1 MRRVAVVVAVV
12 SVWIGPAAAQG
23 AGGGPPPQMPME
35 RVAAGTGI
43 VRGRVTTDSGQPVSG
58 ATVRLTAG
66 PSGQQ
71 MGTPFV
77 PFTAT
82 GTSDGEGRFEFTGV
96 PAGVISVLAD
106 KSGYYNAFEAD
117 DAAARTFAAQ
127 RMRPLGAGQTVDDV
141 VVTMARAGVIT
152 GKVLLPS
159 GEPAERMFIE
169 VMRRTRTPS
178 GQRWAPAMRGGP
190 VISDDTGAFR
200 VFGLAPADYLVSAR
214 PAMNQGFSGL
224 GDRDT
229 TRDGVAI
236 TYFPGTTRLADATAV
251 TVKSGEETTGLVL
264 SMAATRLA
272 AIHGRVVAPGGVD
285 LAAVSVGIGEIV
297 PDRMGGSM
305 SGRRVAADGTF
316 SAARLTPG
324 RYRLTAS
331 NGMTGPSSA
340 TLFASATVDV
350 DGTDVEGLVLTMTP
364 GATFSGRV
372 VTTTG
377 DPLPPSAGL
386 QVSIVR
392 SDMEMMG
399 PMPTST
405 TVAADGTFRLEH
417 VFAPG
422 FLRLGGVAMGMGLG
436 PVPGPVPG
444 PTPAASGPRPTLL
457 LSSVRLAGRDVSDV
471 ALDPG
476 ADVRDLTV
484 VVTTTP
490 AEVKGRVTGGA
501 FVEGRRPLVAVFPE
515 DEARWRPQSV
525 GVRTVPVRS
534 DGTFGLR
541 GLPAGE
547 RYLIVAVEGLET
559 FELWNDGM
567 LAALRPAATPLR
579 IEDGGVHEV
588 ALTAVPRP
596 RP

>member
-1 MRRVAVVVAVV
+1 MRRVAVVVTVV
-12 SVWIGPAAAQG
+12 SVWMGPAAAQG
-23 AGGGPPPQMPME
+23 VVGGPPQAPTA
-35 RVAAGTGI
+35 RAAAGTGT
-43 VRGRVTTDSGQPVSG
+43 VRGRVTTDSGQPVSA
-58 ATVRLTAG
+58 ATVRLTVG
-66 PSGQQ
+66 PSAPQIA
-71 MGTPFV
+71 TPFS

-82 GTSDGEGRFEFTGV
+82 GTSDVEGRFEFTGV

-106 KSGYYNAFEAD
+106 KSGYYNAFEAED
-117 DAAARTFAAQ
+117 GAARTFTAQ
-127 RMRPLGAGQTVDDV
+127 RMRPLAAGQTVDDL

-159 GEPAERMFIE
+159 GEPAERMFVE

-178 GQRWAPAMRGGP
+178 GQRWAPALRGGP
-190 VISDDTGAFR
+190 STTDDTGAFR
-200 VFGLAPADYLVSAR
+200 VFGLAPAEYLVSAR
-214 PAMNQGFSGL
+214 PMMTQGFSGP

-251 TVKSGEETTGLVL
+251 TVKSGEETSGLVL
-264 SMAATRLA
+264 SMAATKLA
-272 AIHGRVVAPGGVD
+272 SIRGRVVAPAGVD
-285 LAAVSVGIGEIV
+285 LATVNVGIGEIV
-297 PDRMGGSM
+297 PDRLGGSM
-305 SGRRVAADGTF
+305 AGRRVAADGTF

-324 RYRLTAS
+324 RYRITAY
-331 NGMTGPSSA
+331 NGMAGPSSA

-350 DGTDVEGLVLTMTP
+350 DGTDIEDVVLTMTP
-364 GATFSGRV
+364 GATFTGRV

-377 DPLPPSAGL
+377 DPLPPNPGL

-405 TVAADGTFRLEH
+405 TVADDGTFRLEH

-422 FLRLGGVAMGMGLG
+422 FLRLGGTTMGM
-436 PVPGPVPG
+436 VPGPGAG
-444 PTPAASGPRPTLL
+444 PTPGAAPAGSGARPPVM
-457 LSSVRLAGRDVSDV
+457 LSSVRLAGRDVADV
-471 ALDPG
+471 PLDPG
-476 ADVRDLTV
+476 ADMRDLTV
-484 VVTTTP
+484 VVTPTP
-490 AEVKGRVTGGA
+490 AEVKGRVSGGA
-501 FVEGRRPLVAVFPE
+501 FGAGQRPLVAVFPE
-515 DEARWRPQSV
+515 DEARWRPQSI
-525 GVRTVPVRS
+525 GVRTVPVRA
-534 DGTFGLR
+534 DGTFTLR
-541 GLPAGE
+541 GLPASD

-567 LAALRPAATPLR
+567 LAAMRPAATPLR
-579 IEDGGVHEV
+579 VEDGGVHEV